1 MTRQYDVV
9 AYRWSMAVGG
19 ARRHAMQ
26 LAIGLAFFLA
36 LFAPAAANARAA
48 SCQFV
53 LGFAALHDQIPGTV
67 GACTGDEQHNGENG
81 DALQQTA
88 SGLLVW
94 RKADN
99 WTAFTNGYQTW
110 INGPPGLRQRLNEQR
125 FWWEFNPGHLPVVP
139 PAVAGDRCHTAGV
152 RLSLDG
158 VDAGAGN
165 FVGTFR
171 LTNTLDVACTVNG
184 YPGAELRDDAGNP
197 LPTSVVRGGGPAAP
211 RSGPTEVR
219 VAPGASAIF
228 RVHWEQV
235 PVGDETRCSTSTA
248 VALTPPDE
256 YAPLILPMTIH
267 ACGGGRLD
275 VSAVQPSNPPTD
287 VPGGTLVKLAFIGLE
302 RGDVGCGD
310 QVVLVDRAVAR
321 TGAPLRAALDALLAE
336 HQRQVTSDHLYNA
349 LAESSLHVDSVSLQN
364 GTATIGLAGRL
375 SLGGVCD
382 DPRVEAQV
390 RSTALQ
396 FPSVSD
402 VRITLNGVPL
412 TEALS
417 ER

>member
-1 MTRQYDVV
+1 MTRHYHTV
-9 AYRWSMAVGG
+9 ASRGWTAAGE
-19 ARRHAMQ
+19 ARRRGVQIA
-26 LAIGLAFFLA
+26 AGLACLLA
-36 LFAPAAANARAA
+36 LVAPAAANAQAA
-48 SCQFV
+48 ACQFR
-53 LGFAALHDQIPGTV
+53 LGFAALHDQIPAV
-67 GACTGDEQHNGENG
+67 FGACAGDEQHNGENG
-81 DALQQTA
+81 DALQQTGN
-88 SGLLVW
+88 GLLVW

-110 INGPPGLRQRLNEQR
+110 INGPLGIQQRLNAQR
-125 FWWEFNPGHLPVVP
+125 FWWESNPGHLPLVP
-139 PAVAGDRCHTAGV
+139 PPVTGDRCHTAGL
-152 RLSLDG
+152 RLSVDG

-171 LTNTLDVACTVNG
+171 FANTLDVACTLYG
-184 YPGAELRDDAGNP
+184 YPGAELRDGAGNP
-197 LPTSVVRGGGPAAP
+197 LPTTVVRGGGPAATRP
-211 RSGPTEVR
+211 GPTEVR
-219 VAPGASAIF
+219 VAPGASAIV

-235 PVGDETRCSTSTA
+235 PVGDETRCSTSAA
-248 VALTPPDE
+248 VAVTPPDE

-275 VSAVQPSNPPTD
+275 VSAVQPSNPATD
-287 VPGGTLVKLAFIGLE
+287 FPGGTLVKLAFIGLD

-321 TGAPLRAALDALLAE
+321 TAAPLRAALDALLAE

-349 LAESSLHVDSVSLQN
+349 LAESSLHVDSVSIQS

-382 DPRVEAQV
+382 DPRVEAQI

-402 VRITLNGVPL
+402 VRITLNGAPL

>member
-1 MTRQYDVV
+1 MTRQHDAL
-9 AYRWSMAVGG
+9 AYRWWTAVGG
-19 ARRHAMQ
+19 ARRGVMQ
-26 LAIGLAFFLA
+26 IAVGLVCLLA
-36 LFAPAAANARAA
+36 LFVPAADNARAA
-48 SCQFV
+48 SCQFL
-53 LGFAALHDQIPGTV
+53 LGFAALHDQLPGVV
-67 GACTGDEQHNGENG
+67 GACAGDEQHHGDNG
-81 DALQQTA
+81 DALQQTVN
-88 SGLLVW
+88 GLLVW
-94 RKADN
+94 RNSDN

-110 INGPPGLRQRLNEQR
+110 INGPLGIQQRLNAQR
-125 FWWEFNPGHLPVVP
+125 FWWESNPGHLPLVP
-139 PAVAGDRCHTAGV
+139 PPVTGDRCHTAGV
-152 RLSLDG
+152 RLSVDG

-165 FVGTFR
+165 LVGTFR
-171 LTNTLDVACTVNG
+171 FTNTLDVACTVSG

-197 LPTSVVRGGGPAAP
+197 LPTSVVRGGGPAATRP
-211 RSGPTEVR
+211 GPTEVR

-235 PVGDETRCSTSTA
+235 PVGDETGCSTSAA
-248 VALTPPDE
+248 VAVTPPDE

-275 VSAVQPSNPPTD
+275 VSAVQPSNPTTD
-287 VPGGTLVKLAFIGLE
+287 FPGGTLVRLAFIGLA

-321 TGAPLRAALDALLAE
+321 TGAPLHAALDALLAE
-336 HQRQVTSDHLYNA
+336 RQRQGTSDHLYNA
-349 LAESSLHVDSVSLQN
+349 LAESSLHVDSVSIQS

-382 DPRVEAQV
+382 DPRVEAQI

-402 VRITLNGVPL
+402 VRITLNGAPL

>member
-1 MTRQYDVV
+1 MTRQHDAL
-9 AYRWSMAVGG
+9 AYRWWTAVGG
-19 ARRHAMQ
+19 ARRGVMQ
-26 LAIGLAFFLA
+26 IAVGLVCFLA
-36 LFAPAAANARAA
+36 LFAPAADNARAA
-48 SCQFV
+48 SCQFL
-53 LGFAALHDQIPGTV
+53 LGFAALHDQLPGVV
-67 GACTGDEQHNGENG
+67 GACAGDEQHNGDNG
-81 DALQQTA
+81 DALQPTVN
-88 SGLLVW
+88 GLLVW

-110 INGPPGLRQRLNEQR
+110 INGPLGIQQRLNAQR
-125 FWWEFNPGHLPVVP
+125 FWWESNPGHLPLVP
-139 PAVAGDRCHTAGV
+139 PPVTGDRCHTAGV
-152 RLSLDG
+152 RLSVDG

-165 FVGTFR
+165 LVGTFR
-171 LTNTLDVACTVNG
+171 FTNTLDVACTVSG

-197 LPTSVVRGGGPAAP
+197 LPTSVVRGGGPAATRP
-211 RSGPTEVR
+211 GPTQVR

-235 PVGDETRCSTSTA
+235 PVGDEPRCPTSAA
-248 VALTPPDE
+248 VAVTPPDE
-256 YAPLILPMTIH
+256 YAPLILPMAIH

-275 VSAVQPSNPPTD
+275 VSAVQPSNPATD
-287 VPGGTLVKLAFIGLE
+287 FPGGTLVKLAFIGLD

-321 TGAPLRAALDALLAE
+321 TAAPLRAALDALLAE

-349 LAESSLHVDSVSLQN
+349 LAESSLHVDSVSIQS

-382 DPRVEAQV
+382 DPRVEAQI

-402 VRITLNGVPL
+402 VRITLNGAPL